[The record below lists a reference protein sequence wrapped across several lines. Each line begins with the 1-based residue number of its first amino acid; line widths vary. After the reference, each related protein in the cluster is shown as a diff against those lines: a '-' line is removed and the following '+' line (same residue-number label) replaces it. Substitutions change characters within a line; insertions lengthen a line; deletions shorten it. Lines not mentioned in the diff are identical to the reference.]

1 MSTVLTPE
9 TLDPANMPLT
19 LLKLKYWYG
28 TTDEELSDVT
38 GIKRRSVANK
48 LRGLTPCTAA
58 EALAFARAFGIDLE
72 VLYMT
77 PVEAMR
83 WVLDNQETIEA
94 RSLIRSRCLSDTC
107 RSEYVEL
114 AFDFDAYDF
123 PTADDHD
130 TTSQFAPSVHAA

>member
-1 MSTVLTPE
+1 MSNVLTPE

-19 LLKLKYWYG
+19 LLKLKGWYG
-28 TTDEELSDVT
+28 TTDDELSAVT

-77 PVEAMR
+77 PIGAMR

-94 RSLIRSRCLSDTC
+94 RSQLRSRCLSDTC
-107 RSEYVEL
+107 RSEYVEMT
-114 AFDFDAYDF
+114 FDFEAYEEQTLGDY
-123 PTADDHD
+123 DM
-130 TTSQFAPSVHAA
+130 SSRLVSSSHAA